1 MQGGQDIDV
10 EQSDRQAAAADF
22 VRRFEEFWAAP
33 SHERLAA
40 VIAPDARLVAPMTPT
55 THDLDDGW
63 QSFANLLELM
73 PGLSTT
79 VHRWGATTDGVL
91 IEFTMSGTAGGAP
104 ISWEVVDRFTLR
116 PDGLATERIT
126 YFDSVPIALTV
137 ARRPRAWPSFARSQ
151 LARARR

>member
-10 EQSDRQAAAADF
+10 AQAADF

-33 SHERLAA
+33 SRERLAA

-55 THDLDDGW
+55 THNLDDGW

-91 IEFTMSGTAGGAP
+91 IEFAMSGTTGGGP
-104 ISWEVVDRFTLR
+104 ISWDVVDRFTLR

-137 ARRPRAWPSFARSQ
+137 ARRPRVWPTFARIQ
-151 LARARR
+151 LSRARR